1 MREARA
7 EYNAI
12 AAKVN
17 SERRTADADE
27 SARMSELLDRIDGY
41 AARVE
46 SYTDQAHDFAERM
59 DDDPANERRSALL
72 SAIYGTRSVE
82 EMPEVP
88 GALSGTQSASQ
99 GAIRSAGHLLRYE
112 VRAALTG
119 QTHARTAKGFSP
131 AQQARFVVD
140 KLRQKSK
147 FVQSGVNVITTDRE
161 SLNIPVVTD
170 DPTADFVGELEE
182 LPRGGFKGRGESVTP
197 KKIGASDLLSNELVE
212 DSDPE
217 ILNPLAT
224 ALIASVS
231 LGFDRAA
238 FAGNATTQP
247 KGFNGLLN
255 TPGIQQISAVGAI
268 QDLDPFITA
277 FAMLEDEHADAG
289 AVAMNPLTWAA
300 LLKLRESSDS
310 LKPLLSESAGSPTTG
325 VRRSLLGV
333 PVFTTK
339 YVPTTDAVVY
349 DPSTIWAV
357 IRKSAA
363 FRISDQTAFF
373 NDGLG
378 VRCILRATIAP
389 VQPKAVCRLAGITTA

>member
-1 MREARA
+1 M
-7 EYNAI
+7 
-12 AAKVN
+12 
-17 SERRTADADE
+17 
-27 SARMSELLDRIDGY
+27 SALVEQIDGY
-41 AARVE
+41 AERVE
-46 SYTDQAHDFAERM
+46 SYTNSVHDLAARTE
-59 DDDPANERRSALL
+59 DEAAGNRRDAVLDV
-72 SAIYGTRSVE
+72 IYGSARSE
-82 EMPEVP
+82 DIHEIRSKLDGEP
-88 GALSGTQSASQ
+88 GISPRSE

-112 VRAALTG
+112 VRAALAG
-119 QTHARTAKGFSP
+119 QTHASTAKGFSP

-147 FVQSGVNVITTDRE
+147 FLQSGVQVITTDRE
-161 SLNIPVVTD
+161 TLNIPVVTD

-224 ALIASVS
+224 SLIASVS

-255 TPGIQQISAVGAI
+255 TSGIQQISAVGAI
-268 QDLDPFITA
+268 KDLDPFINA
-277 FAMLEDEHADAG
+277 LAMLEDEHADGG
-289 AVAMNPLTWAA
+289 AIAMNPLTWAA
-300 LLKLRESSDS
+300 LLRLRETKDS

-325 VRRSLLGV
+325 VRQSLLGV

-357 IRKSAA
+357 VRKSAA

-389 VQPKAVCRLAGITTA
+389 VQPKAICRLAGIAA